1 MMESLSV
8 LLLGEVLIVD
18 DKTENVGK
26 ALATSQVSETP
37 PAAAPTSF
45 PSSTVPPNQQFP
57 SPNIPSPNQL
67 TSWLICLEK
76 GTGDLV
82 GLDVDWG
89 EMDKLRITKVKE
101 GLMSK
106 WNAANPTQVVKAG
119 DYITEING
127 TKGDARAILDVVK
140 RESKFEMIIWRP

>member
-1 MMESLSV
+1 
-8 LLLGEVLIVD
+8 
-18 DKTENVGK
+18 
-26 ALATSQVSETP
+26 
-37 PAAAPTSF
+37 
-45 PSSTVPPNQQFP
+45 
-57 SPNIPSPNQL
+57 
-67 TSWLICLEK
+67 LEK